1 VNPDLIIWR
10 FSTVWLMILSS
21 TIKTCSGSSD
31 ETLGPCIGRADG
43 EEGLVDDGFLTA
55 LIGEIVAE
63 ENHGL
68 AAEPV
73 VFSRWHELTVVRRRW
88 QYGIQ

>member
-1 VNPDLIIWR
+1 
-10 FSTVWLMILSS
+10 LMILSS

-55 LIGEIVAE
+55 LIGEIVE
-63 ENHGL
+63 TLFRRGE
-68 AAEPV
+68 
-73 VFSRWHELTVVRRRW
+73 SRTCS
-88 QYGIQ
+88 